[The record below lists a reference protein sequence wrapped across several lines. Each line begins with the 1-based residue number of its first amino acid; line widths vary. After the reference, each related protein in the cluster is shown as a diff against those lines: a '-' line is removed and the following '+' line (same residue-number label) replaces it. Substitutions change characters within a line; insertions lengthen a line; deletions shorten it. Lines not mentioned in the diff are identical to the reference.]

1 MTEESNN
8 NTPDQGNA
16 LSISVFFPC
25 YNEAGS
31 IEKLVEKTVDMMEK
45 LSADYEII
53 IVDDGST
60 DQTNQIAGKLT
71 NTNERIRMVT
81 HQTNA
86 GYGTALRSGFNAATK
101 ELIFYTDGDAQFDIE
116 ELNGILP
123 MIGNCDIVSCF
134 RLQRCEG
141 LVRKLNAWCWGK
153 LVCILFAMD
162 LRDIDCAFKLY
173 KRSIFENIDIKST
186 GALIDTEILARAIR
200 KGYTVTQHGV
210 HHYPRTHGR
219 QTGAKLSVIITA
231 FKELFKLRREI
242 LRDK

>member
-1 MTEESNN
+1 MTEESKH
-8 NTPDQGNA
+8 NTPDQTTA

-31 IEKLVEKTVDMMEK
+31 IEKLVEKTVDVMKK

-60 DQTNQIAGKLT
+60 DQTNQIATKLT
-71 NTNERIRMVT
+71 NTNDRLRLVT

-101 ELIFYTDGDAQFDIE
+101 NLVFYTDGDAQFDIE
-116 ELNGILP
+116 ELIGIIPL
-123 MIGNCDIVSCF
+123 IEKYDIVSCF
-134 RLQRCEG
+134 RITRSEG
-141 LVRKLNAWCWGK
+141 FIRKLNAWCWGK
-153 LVCILFAMD
+153 LVCILFAIH

-210 HHYPRTHGR
+210 HHYPRTSGQ
-219 QTGAKLSVIITA
+219 QTGAKISVIITA

-242 LRDK
+242 LRDQ